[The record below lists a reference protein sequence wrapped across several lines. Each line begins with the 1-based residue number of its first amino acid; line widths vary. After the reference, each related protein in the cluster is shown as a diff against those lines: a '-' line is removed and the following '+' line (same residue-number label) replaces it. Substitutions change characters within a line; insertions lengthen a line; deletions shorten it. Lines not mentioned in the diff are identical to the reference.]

1 MLMEN
6 INNSTDA
13 LRKKSIYVMISRTQT
28 GFARLIRRFGKLRYN
43 HAAIVLDEDF
53 DHIYA
58 IARPKHTGLLLAGI
72 VRESLDRYVLKKNYD
87 VPITVFE
94 FRVSEEEYGRVS
106 EFIKQ
111 GLYNPKYLYNMYSVF
126 TTPITGGFAVNKS
139 FSCIEF
145 VSYILKD
152 LGYIDGKP
160 CKYRPDDFLEI
171 FKDRIVYQGDIRGKV
186 KYIPERPTYYDRLS
200 AREILVSIK
209 NFFRITGRAIA
220 QIFRK
225 KAIY

>member
-6 INNSTDA
+6 FNNSTEA

-28 GFARLIRRFGKLRYN
+28 GFARLIRRVGKLRYN

-58 IARPKHTGLLLAGI
+58 VARPKHTGLLLAGI

-87 VPITVFE
+87 VPIAVFE
-94 FRVSEEEYGRVS
+94 FRVTEEEYGRVS

-111 GLYNPKYLYNMYSVF
+111 GLYNPEYLYNMYSVF
-126 TTPITGGFAVNKS
+126 TTPITGGFAVSKS
-139 FSCIEF
+139 FSCVEF

-152 LGYIDGKP
+152 LGYLDGKP

-171 FKDRIVYQGDIRGKV
+171 FENKIVYQGDIRGKV
-186 KYIPERPTYYDRLS
+186 SYIPECPTYYDKLTGK
-200 AREILVSIK
+200 EIGKSIK
-209 NFFRITGRAIA
+209 NYFRITGRTVA

-225 KAIY
+225 KATY